1 MESNNLIRASILTLF
16 LVAGSIVCIEMYWRS
31 RGFVPTFNDDKVLWS
46 TKRKELRHLKEE
58 ATVFIGGSR
67 IKFDL
72 DVPTWERVTGERAIQ
87 LAIVGTPP
95 RLTLRDLANDEN
107 FKGKLVIDVAE
118 AQFFGQDSTR
128 RDKFAR
134 EALEYYYDETPAQ
147 KVSASINYI
156 FESKLVFL
164 EEGKFGAI
172 NLLNTLK
179 LTNRPGVAFRPPFP
193 KEFSA
198 SNFNRQTWM
207 TPMFLSSERL
217 IKIQQENWKRGMGR
231 EKPVTG
237 EALNSFWRR

>member
-95 RLTLRDLANDEN
+95 RLTLRDLPNDEN
-107 FKGKLVIDVAE
+107 FKGKLVID
-118 AQFFGQDSTR
+118 
-128 RDKFAR
+128 
-134 EALEYYYDETPAQ
+134 ALTFCAG
-147 KVSASINYI
+147 VSS
-156 FESKLVFL
+156 
-164 EEGKFGAI
+164 
-172 NLLNTLK
+172 
-179 LTNRPGVAFRPPFP
+179 
-193 KEFSA
+193 
-198 SNFNRQTWM
+198 
-207 TPMFLSSERL
+207 
-217 IKIQQENWKRGMGR
+217 
-231 EKPVTG
+231 
-237 EALNSFWRR
+237 